1 MSTSLSLT
9 TNELRELL
17 PYLTPHERAE
27 LDRLLTAPIGLTEFK
42 RRLWPGYVHTPFQ
55 ELIDTALMDVARY
68 ILSGGQEGTARL
80 IIEAPPRHGK
90 TETARYFFAWLI
102 GITGG
107 TARIINTS
115 YTADLAYR
123 TSRRVRNLIATDAYR
138 AIFPAIRLSPT
149 RAAVKEWELDGVTGG
164 MLAAG
169 VGGGITGHG
178 GNLLFADDPVK
189 SRAEA
194 ESPTY
199 RERVKEWY
207 ANDLRTRLETPG
219 AIVVEQTR
227 WHADDLTG
235 WLLASGAEGWRE
247 LRLTALAEAD
257 DPLGRAEGEALWPE
271 RYPVAELAAL
281 REQMGEYDFSALY
294 QQRPIP
300 AGGRLFDT
308 AAIGI
313 LDTAPEC
320 VQSVR
325 FYDLA
330 VTAKRTADYTVG
342 LKLGLLRDESLA
354 VLDVWRGQREL
365 PDIHEAIVQN
375 AAIDGP
381 DTRIRLE
388 AEKAG
393 IVQLQFLLRDARM
406 RPYTIDALAPQ
417 GDKFTRAGPVAARVN
432 AGRLKLV
439 RGDWNR
445 AFLDELSTFPVGAH
459 DDQVDALSGAY
470 AMLAAPPI
478 ILFGA

>member
-1 MSTSLSLT
+1 MNLSLT

-17 PYLTPHERAE
+17 PYLTPRERAE
-27 LDRLLTAPIGLTEFK
+27 LDSLLTAPIGLTDFK

-55 ELIDTALMDVARY
+55 ALIDDALSDVARY
-68 ILSGGQEGTARL
+68 IETGGKEGTGRL
-80 IIEAPPRHGK
+80 AIMAPPRHGK
-90 TETARYFFAWLI
+90 TETARYFFGWLL
-102 GITGG
+102 GRTGG
-107 TARIINTS
+107 QVRIINTS

-138 AIFPAIRLSPT
+138 AVFPSIRLSPT
-149 RAAVKEWELDGVTGG
+149 RAAVKEWELDGKPGG

-178 GNLLFADDPVK
+178 GNLLFVDDPVK

-194 ESPTY
+194 ESATF
-199 RERVKEWY
+199 RERAKEWY

-219 AIVVEQTR
+219 AIVLEQTR
-227 WHADDLTG
+227 WHEDDLTG
-235 WLLASGAEGWRE
+235 WVLANGAEGWRE
-247 LRLTALAEAD
+247 LRLPALAED
-257 DPLGRAEGEALWPE
+257 NDPLGREPGAALWPE
-271 RYPVAELAAL
+271 RYPVSELTAL
-281 REQMGEYDFSALY
+281 RETMGDYDFSALY

-308 AAIGI
+308 TKVQV
-313 LDTAPEC
+313 LDTEPER
-320 VQSVR
+320 VQAVR

-330 VTAKRTADYTVG
+330 VTAKRSSDYTVG
-342 LKLGLLRDESLA
+342 VKLGLLADESLC

-365 PDIHEAIVQN
+365 PDVHEAIVQN

-381 DTRIRLE
+381 ATRIRLE

-406 RPYTIDALAPQ
+406 RPFNIDAVPPE
-417 GDKFTRAGPVAARVN
+417 GDKFTRAGPVAARLN
-432 AGRLKLV
+432 AGRLTVV
-439 RGDWNR
+439 RGAWNR

-470 AMLAAPPI
+470 AMLSAPRARV
-478 ILFGA
+478 LFSL